1 MVILTLG
8 IYEIKKKINF
18 VDSNILQTC
27 SRKSIHIFNASV
39 ALCIEHVDD
48 ISYMEDTLKCSCKNY
63 SSELGKALY
72 LSEGVKLQN
81 RAHLGRHCRL
91 HKS

>member
-1 MVILTLG
+1 VFYKSKNVFKVVIVILTLG
-8 IYEIKKKINF
+8 IYEIKKINF

-48 ISYMEDTLKCSCKNY
+48 ISYMHRATLKRSCKNY

-72 LSEGVKLQN
+72 LSEG
-81 RAHLGRHCRL
+81 
-91 HKS
+91 